1 MPVDS
6 DTRLRHSLLMDTP
19 ESTPSI
25 RADKSFGQH
34 FLHEAGVI
42 EKILRFAAPLEDRH
56 VLEIGP
62 GPGALTR
69 ALLKTD
75 ISSLT
80 AVEIDPRMLPGLEAL
95 REASAGKLTVLHR
108 DALELDLTTLTPAP
122 RAVVANLPYNVATPL
137 LIGWLETIHAQGPTA
152 LERLTLMFQKE
163 VAQRIAAAPGSKDY
177 GRLAVLSQW
186 LCRVEY
192 GFDISPG
199 CFTPPPKVTSAV
211 IRLTPYPAPL
221 FPAQKDALQKVLAA
235 GFNQRRKML
244 RSALKCILP
253 QPETTL
259 MQLEI
264 DPTRR
269 AETLSVEEWCRLSYA
284 IA

>member
-1 MPVDS
+1 MVQ
-6 DTRLRHSLLMDTP
+6 
-19 ESTPSI
+19 EPSSRFEV

-42 EKILRFAAPLEDRH
+42 DKIMRFSAPLEGRH
-56 VLEIGP
+56 VIEIGP

-69 ALLKTD
+69 VLLAEPVA
-75 ISSLT
+75 SLT
-80 AVEIDPRMLPGLEAL
+80 AVEIDPRMLPGLESLAQGSGG
-95 REASAGKLTVLHR
+95 RMTVLHR
-108 DALELDLTTLTPAP
+108 DALGLDLTTLCPAP

-137 LIGWLETIHAQGPTA
+137 LVGWLGAIHAQGEGA
-152 LERLTLMFQKE
+152 FERLTLMFQKE
-163 VAQRIAAAPGSKDY
+163 VAERIAALPGTKDY
-177 GRLAVLSQW
+177 GRLSVLSQW
-186 LCRVEY
+186 LCKVEY

-211 IRLTPYPAPL
+211 IRLTPYVAPL
-221 FPAQKDALQKVLAA
+221 YAADRKALEKLLAA

-244 RSALKCILP
+244 RSALKSAFS
-253 QPETTL
+253 QPEAL
-259 MQLEI
+259 LERAGV

-269 AETLSVEEWCRLSYA
+269 AETLTLEEWCRLASL